1 MSRANKSKEQ
11 QTHLCTR
18 PHPPTTHTG
27 PNATFRDL
35 LLAIR
40 KDEATHREVNHT
52 FANMN
57 ESDDN
62 PFLAEEQ
69 YHSQVE
75 TMADSTTTMPE
86 KKNE

>member
-1 MSRANKSKEQ
+1 
-11 QTHLCTR
+11 
-18 PHPPTTHTG
+18 
-27 PNATFRDL
+27 
-35 LLAIR
+35 LAIR

-69 YHSQVE
+69 YHAQVE
-75 TMADSTTTMPE
+75 TMADSTATTPE
-86 KKNE
+86 KKKE

>member
-1 MSRANKSKEQ
+1 MSSTPTHSSIYPHSH
-11 QTHLCTR
+11 THL
-18 PHPPTTHTG
+18 PSLTHTG
-27 PNATFRDL
+27 PDATFRDL

-69 YHSQVE
+69 YHAQVE
-75 TMADSTTTMPE
+75 TMPDATSTTAE
-86 KKNE
+86 KKRA